1 MTRKTL
7 VSTLILTL
15 CTILLIN
22 PETTETQEP
31 PTEHNGAA
39 HTHASDYVQHG
50 REHVETGDYA
60 AAIADF
66 DKALQIN
73 PESPATYYYRAS
85 AKFEWGKSEQGTGNT
100 EHAKRLYHA
109 AIEDYTQV
117 ITLDPENPGA
127 YIFGGMVHLRLATLE
142 RRAGNAQQAR
152 HHFQTADKMGHQLTD
167 LDPANVSGWRTR
179 GTANHRLGILVADSG
194 DREQAQRYY
203 EAGIEAYN
211 QAIAFGPGNPSAYS
225 QRGAVHDSLGLLE
238 MVRNRIK
245 QAQFHYQAAIADHK
259 QAVRLSPPEYATF
272 FSGGLS
278 WARVRLGESEV
289 ALGNIE
295 AAQHQYR
302 SAITDFDAAI
312 GTASGESLVDIAPV
326 DVFTAIAYI
335 DRAEAKLRLG
345 ESEDLL
351 GNVPQAEQYYR
362 ETITD
367 CDQGLALGMGTVRVL
382 YTRGRAKAALSD
394 HTGAIADFNS
404 VLRIRSNY
412 ALAYYARGLA
422 KQARGEPDTGDGI
435 QLNLGDLADLLEQN
449 VGEVLEQDVTVEI
462 EQDGHRVSAQDTS
475 AAADFQKAKTLN
487 PDVEQLYPFSVGGG
501 EE

>member
-7 VSTLILTL
+7 VRTLILTL
-15 CTILLIN
+15 CAIVLMSSEVA
-22 PETTETQEP
+22 ETRES
-31 PTEHNGAA
+31 PTVHNGEA

-50 REHVETGDYA
+50 RQHFAVGDYA
-60 AAIADF
+60 GAIADF

-73 PESPATYYYRAS
+73 PESPAAYYHRAT

-117 ITLDPENPGA
+117 TTLDPENPGA
-127 YIFGGMVHLRLATLE
+127 YIFGGTVHLRLADLE
-142 RRAGNAQQAR
+142 RTVGNAQQAR
-152 HHFQTADKMGHQLTD
+152 HHFQAAHEMGRQLTE
-167 LDPANVSGWRTR
+167 LDPGNASGWQTR
-179 GTANHRLGILVADSG
+179 GVANHRLGILAADSG
-194 DREQAQRYY
+194 DREQAQRHY

-211 QAIAFGPGNPSAYS
+211 QAVAFRPENPAVYAA
-225 QRGAVHDSLGLLE
+225 RGAVHISLGLLE
-238 MVRNRIK
+238 MVRNTIE

-259 QAVRLSPPEYATF
+259 QAVHLSPPEYATF

-289 ALGNIE
+289 ALGNIP

-302 SAITDFDAAI
+302 SAIGGFNEAI
-312 GTASGESLVDIAPV
+312 GIGPGESLVGIAPR
-326 DVFTAIAYI
+326 DVFTALAYN

-345 ESEDLL
+345 ESEGLL
-351 GNVPQAEQYYR
+351 GNVQQAEQYYR
-362 ETITD
+362 ETIAD
-367 CDQGLALGMGTVRVL
+367 CDQGLASGMGTVRVL

-422 KQARGEPDTGDGI
+422 KQARGESDTEDDI
-435 QLNLGDLADLLEQN
+435 ALNLGDLADLLEQN
-449 VGEVLEQDVTVEI
+449 VGEILEQDVTVEI

-475 AAADFQKAKTLN
+475 AAADFQKAKALN
-487 PDVEQLYPFSVGGG
+487 PDVEQLYPFSVGG